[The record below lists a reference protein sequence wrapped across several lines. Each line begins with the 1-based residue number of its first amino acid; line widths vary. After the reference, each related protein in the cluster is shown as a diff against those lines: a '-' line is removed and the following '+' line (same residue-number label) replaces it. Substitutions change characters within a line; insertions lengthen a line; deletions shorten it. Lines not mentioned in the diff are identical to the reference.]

1 LNNLLPS
8 VLLQSPEPSLY
19 VNAITSKVRHSG
31 LHGLG
36 IGVVVLP
43 GGGGGG
49 GGGGVGG
56 PEVVVVVVLVKGGGG
71 CVGGG
76 CVGGG
81 GGGGVLPEG
90 VVVEVVVDV
99 VVDVVVVP
107 SPEGVVVEVVV
118 DVVPSPEGVVEVV
131 EVEVKQIQLI
141 NTSAS
146 GQNGGGQHLQLHVQ
160 NPPVPVTGNGPLQE
174 YATGLGVVGLGVVC
188 FVVFTYNKY

>member
-1 LNNLLPS
+1 MPS
-8 VLLQSPEPSLY
+8 GLLQSPEPSLY
-19 VNAITSKVRHSG
+19 VNAIKSKVRHWDT
-31 LHGLG
+31 HGLG
-36 IGVVVLP
+36 IGVVVGF

-56 PEVVVVVVLVKGGGG
+56 PEVVVVLVKGGGG

-76 CVGGG
+76 GGG

-90 VVVEVVVDV
+90 VVVEVVV
-99 VVDVVVVP
+99 
-107 SPEGVVVEVVV
+107 PEGVVVEVVVDVVV

-174 YATGLGVVGLGVVC
+174 YATGLGVVGLGVVG